1 MNKFIITTLRTD
13 TDGTYYND
21 IIEREFTTREN
32 AMNYIDKCVEKEEE
46 RLKNMGTKVVVK
58 EHRKGKKV

>member
-32 AMNYIDKCVEKEEE
+32 AMNYIDKCVAKEIES
-46 RLKNMGTKVVVK
+46 LKKIWLLK
-58 EHRKGKKV
+58 